1 MARLVIS
8 DGGSPSS
15 VLELNLGVNRVG
27 RSPKADFQINHP
39 TISAFHCEFI
49 LSDGAVRLRDCGST
63 NGTFVD
69 DQRVEEATLRA
80 GQTVRLGD
88 VKLLV
93 ETTEVTIAIPVIE
106 NPQPKPPVVL
116 EDGSILCPRHPQV
129 RATYRCTHCHEVMCD
144 GCVHKLRRKGGAT
157 LRLCPLCS
165 HKVELIGGAKA
176 RRKTLLDYLRKT
188 VRIPF
193 LQKKERADHEA

>member
-1 MARLVIS
+1 MARLVIK
-8 DGGSPSS
+8 DRGYPGS

-27 RSPKADFQINHP
+27 RSPKADFRINHP

-49 LSDGAVRLRDCGST
+49 LMDGGVRLRDCGST

-69 DQRVEEATLRA
+69 EQPVKEATLRA

-93 ETTEVTIAIPVIE
+93 ETTEVTIAIPALE

-116 EDGSILCPRHPQV
+116 EDGSILCPRHAQT
-129 RATYRCTHCHEVMCD
+129 RAAYRCPHCREVMCES
-144 GCVHKLRRKGGAT
+144 CVHKLRRKGGAT

-165 HKVELIGGAKA
+165 HKVELIGGPRPRK
-176 RRKTLLDYLRKT
+176 KTLLDYLRKT

-193 LQKKERADHEA
+193 LHRKETADRES